1 MAISTPEKSGA
12 GLSGVLQP
20 MGIGKLLDRTIY
32 FYRTHFLQLL
42 AYVALFYVPLTL
54 LSTIFAYF
62 AFESTLTGSTLE
74 IGATP
79 EEVTSY
85 YGNLLGALGGSYLLA
100 LSGYIVLPLQTAG
113 IAVALRGFLLEQR
126 EVRLGEMLGET
137 RRHLSA
143 LLLLGV
149 VGLAVSLLL
158 SLTFILPPVGLAI
171 LTIFGLAF
179 GLAPFVLMYEEV
191 RGLAAIKRSW
201 RLIQGSIW
209 RVLGII
215 LALMLFGLA
224 VALAVQAVTQTA
236 TGAFAMLAENP
247 TLLFVVQTTLTSIF
261 SLLIYPVNLAVD
273 GLLYFDLR
281 VRHEGLDIALAAAE
295 SVNEAQV
302 LAAPEG
308 DEQPVL
314 NNATWRIIG
323 ILSGAYTGLFVLL
336 CGCIFLLGLGFAA
349 LLSQG
354 L

>member
-1 MAISTPEKSGA
+1 MPENSSA

-54 LSTIFAYF
+54 LSTIFSYF
-62 AFESTLTGSTLE
+62 AFESTLTGSALE

-85 YGNLLGALGGSYLLA
+85 YGNLLGALGGTYLLA

-126 EVRLGEMLGET
+126 EVRLREMLGET
-137 RRHLSA
+137 RWHLSA
-143 LLLLGV
+143 LLVLGV

-158 SLTFILPPVGLAI
+158 TLTFIIPPVGLAI
-171 LTIFGLAF
+171 VTIFGLAF
-179 GLAPFVLMYEEV
+179 SLAPFVLMYEEG

-209 RVLGII
+209 RVLGIL
-215 LALMLFGLA
+215 LALTLFGFAVGLA
-224 VALAVQAVTQTA
+224 IQAAAQAA

-247 TLLFVVQTTLTSIF
+247 TLLFVIQTTLTAIF
-261 SLLIYPVNLAVD
+261 TLLITPVSLAVY

-281 VRHEGLDIALAAAE
+281 VRHEGLDIALAASE
-295 SVNEAQV
+295 GRDEAQV

-308 DEQPVL
+308 EGQPVL
-314 NNATWRIIG
+314 NNVTWRIIG

-349 LLSQG
+349 LVSQG